1 MPSRFLLDSTS
12 ALGHE
17 RHIDGQVDHADAD
30 GYSVVASFAA
40 GIARV
45 AFPATAQ
52 EYRLRAL
59 FDHTRA
65 GRHVRDHEL
74 VAADAA
80 LRLGLDV
87 SLARSSSQFTRFDGN
102 LAGLSAYRPTHPDIV
117 LSPTRLQT
125 YAACPFDYYLAHILR
140 VDIPEQPEERY
151 ELSLLD
157 RGNLVHET
165 LDEFLGEVLTR
176 PTGAPSSDL
185 PWTDADR
192 LRLQEIGAKHCAA
205 YETQGLTGRRLFW
218 HRDRRRVLADLD
230 RFLTEDAL
238 VRAAYGLQTVATE
251 LRFGFTAPSAPPVEI
266 ALSDGRTLR
275 FRGAADRVDRT
286 GGDSLWVIDYKTGRP
301 REIDPDDPTAA
312 GTMLQLPVYAHAAR
326 SSFGDEQTP
335 VGASYWYVTTK
346 GGFRWAELS
355 LTPDVDHRVDE
366 VLRTIVDGI
375 DAGAFPCRVDPPS
388 AWSRRVRSYTDPDAR
403 GTRDRAREWLRK
415 RDVPELQQ
423 YLALAEPALAGDRSH
438 AEASGGNGDS

>member
-1 MPSRFLLDSTS
+1 
-12 ALGHE
+12 
-17 RHIDGQVDHADAD
+17 
-30 GYSVVASFAA
+30 
-40 GIARV
+40 
-45 AFPATAQ
+45 
-52 EYRLRAL
+52 
-59 FDHTRA
+59 
-65 GRHVRDHEL
+65 
-74 VAADAA
+74 
-80 LRLGLDV
+80 
-87 SLARSSSQFTRFDGN
+87 
-102 LAGLSAYRPTHPDIV
+102 
-117 LSPTRLQT
+117 
-125 YAACPFDYYLAHILR
+125 
-140 VDIPEQPEERY
+140 
-151 ELSLLD
+151 
-157 RGNLVHET
+157 
-165 LDEFLGEVLTR
+165 
-176 PTGAPSSDL
+176 
-185 PWTDADR
+185 
-192 LRLQEIGAKHCAA
+192 
-205 YETQGLTGRRLFW
+205 LFW

-335 VGASYWYVTTK
+335 VAASYWYVTTK

-415 RDVPELQQ
+415 RDAPELQQ